1 MKTFFREIVIT
12 AILALAVFFF
22 LRVTV
27 DTVIVIGISM
37 EPSFYNEQRLL
48 INKITYR
55 LHEPERGDV
64 IVFQPANNQEGD
76 YIKRII
82 ALPNDTVEIKEE
94 AVYINGEKLNEPYIK
109 SPPSYTIK
117 EQKIPENSYF
127 VLGDNRNHSNDSH
140 NGWVVPH
147 QNIVGKVWL
156 SIWPP
161 AEWGLV
167 PNYFLTEQPAG
178 AISNYLTGC
187 PLLYIYNR

>member
-37 EPSFYNEQRLL
+37 EPSFHNEQRLL
-48 INKITYR
+48 INKIAYR

-82 ALPNDTVEIKEE
+82 ALPNDTVEIKKE

-127 VLGDNRNHSNDSH
+127 VLGDNRNKSNDSH
-140 NGWVVPH
+140 NGWVVPR

-161 AEWGLV
+161 AEWELV
-167 PNYFLTEQPAG
+167 PDYSLTEQPAG
-178 AISNYLTGC
+178 AISNYLTGY
-187 PLLYIYNR
+187 PIIYINR

>member
-37 EPSFYNEQRLL
+37 EPSFHNEQRLL

-64 IVFQPANNQEGD
+64 IVFQPTTSQEGD
-76 YIKRII
+76 FIKRII
-82 ALPNDTVEIKEE
+82 ALPNDTVEIKKE

-127 VLGDNRNHSNDSH
+127 VLGDNRNKSNDSH
-140 NGWVVPH
+140 NGWVVPR

-156 SIWPP
+156 LIWPP

-167 PNYFLTEQPAG
+167 PTYSLTEQPAG
-178 AISNYLTGC
+178 AISNYLTGY
-187 PLLYIYNR
+187 PMIYINR